1 MSNLKN
7 ILLNQKVDCKS
18 IWFMRQ
24 AGRYLPEFRS
34 IRLKHPNF
42 INLCLNSDL
51 SSQITLQPIK
61 RYDLDSAIIFSDILI
76 VPYAMGQEIDFVKNK
91 GPKLSKFVLEKFLDN
106 NKENFTKKLDPV
118 YQAIAKTRKKLDKKK
133 TLIAF
138 IGAPWTL
145 ITYMLGV
152 KNEPK
157 DNIMDDKNKIEKI
170 MKNLID
176 YLCLHIKKQIE
187 AGANVVQIFDSW
199 AGLLKDLDLQKL
211 CFLPNLSIVD
221 FCKENKIP
229 VICFPKGIGKKYKD
243 FNRIVKPNGLSIDY
257 NLNPEWAKKNL
268 TNVVL
273 QGGMDPKVLL
283 ESDKKIFNEA
293 KKYLDIFKDVPYIF
307 NLGHG
312 IVPETNPDKL
322 GKLIKFVR
330 EYK

>member
-7 ILLNQKVDCKS
+7 ILLNQKMDCKS

-157 DNIMDDKNKIEKI
+157 ENIMDDKNKIEKI

>member
-7 ILLNQKVDCKS
+7 ILLNQKMDCKS

-118 YQAIAKTRKKLDKKK
+118 YQAIAKTRKKLDKRK

-152 KNEPK
+152 KNKPK
-157 DNIMDDKNKIEKI
+157 ENNMDDKNKIEKI
-170 MKNLID
+170 IKNLID